1 MASVFLVTSLLVD
14 SKLDYWGNKQTKIEH
29 LTYSKYLLI
38 LCLQQ
43 ISLNSVPCFAI
54 KWLKYTNKKWIFSIQ
69 VIGKCIFAIFEDFS
83 LFPGEKISNLWLFL
97 FGLGKQLRY
106 AAYGLK
112 LVAHI
117 KHTISIKH
125 TYISMVKKSISTYWV
140 VRSFF
145 FFFCLVG
152 HNLEFLV
159 IVIIRIIV
167 IMIIIIIINL
177 YIRNYAYIP
186 ILSISPTGSRRA
198 HISSYLRKK
207 IGENR

>member
-29 LTYSKYLLI
+29 LAYNKYLLI

-145 FFFCLVG
+145 FFFCFAWWG
-152 HNLEFLV
+152 T
-159 IVIIRIIV
+159 I
-167 IMIIIIIINL
+167 
-177 YIRNYAYIP
+177 
-186 ILSISPTGSRRA
+186 
-198 HISSYLRKK
+198 
-207 IGENR
+207 